1 MEKFA
6 GPDFEIFA
14 RCQLHADLP
23 VRELAKLCGR
33 RPHVVKRA
41 LQKLLDSGRIKRV
54 GAIDFSALG
63 LQETL
68 LRFSLAERDQTSREN
83 IIRALR
89 ESQRILW
96 LAGTGGRLQFF
107 ASILARN
114 QHEVLEFLESLAD
127 RFGAVFS
134 VKYLTLVA
142 QSSFFGRRYF
152 CPSAKVGDALELQ
165 CNPMALPPTFE
176 SHQLL
181 AVYAKDFSAS
191 LRDVSQKLGLP
202 LSTVQFRWKRLINDK
217 VVVRQ
222 VFSLNTTG
230 LLLPRYYLFVYCRG
244 VSRNLTTTIR
254 RVIKES
260 PIVISMY
267 RGIGE
272 WDYAIRV
279 ESVHAAEVHKLQ
291 QRLLVESGGLIAE
304 IEIIPILNVEKVVSY
319 PIEDYNLAFG
329 NGEDH
334 SAHRHTSM
342 RLVAR

>member
-1 MEKFA
+1 MEKID

-23 VRELAKLCGR
+23 IHELAKLCGR

-68 LRFSLAERDQTSREN
+68 LRFSLAERDQ
-83 IIRALR
+83 ALR
-89 ESQRILW
+89 ARVIQALKDSQRILW
-96 LAGTGGRLQFF
+96 LAGTGGRLEFF

-114 QHEVLEFLESLAD
+114 QHEVLSFLESLSD
-127 RFGAVFS
+127 RFGSVFS

-152 CPSAKVGDALELQ
+152 CPSSKLGDPLELQ
-165 CNPMALPPTFE
+165 CNPIAHPPALE
-176 SHQLL
+176 AHQLL
-181 AVYAKDFSAS
+181 SVYAKDFSAS
-191 LRDVSQKLGLP
+191 LRDVAQKLGLP
-202 LSTVQFRWKRLINDK
+202 LSTVQFRWKRLIKDRI
-217 VVVRQ
+217 VVRQ

-244 VSRNLTTTIR
+244 VSSQLTATIR
-254 RVIKES
+254 AIIAES

-272 WDYAIRV
+272 WDYAIRA
-279 ESVHAAEVHKLQ
+279 ESVHATEVHKLQ
-291 QRLLVESGGLIAE
+291 QRLLTESGDLIAE
-304 IEIIPILNVEKVVSY
+304 IEVIPILNVEKVVSY
-319 PIEDYNLAFG
+319 PIEDYDLIFG
-329 NGEDH
+329 SGKER
-334 SAHRHTSM
+334 SSPRQPM
-342 RLVAR
+342 LVVGK